1 MNEILDN
8 KDLKR
13 FELEVESKIA
23 FLNYEVTMGHFCINH
38 TEVPTELGG
47 QGIGS
52 KLIRHAME
60 YAKVQN
66 LKVFPFCPFAARYIK
81 KNDALMEQVGKGFK
95 WDKVV

>member
-1 MNEILDN
+1 
-8 KDLKR
+8 
-13 FELEVESKIA
+13 
-23 FLNYEVTMGHFCINH
+23 
-38 TEVPTELGG
+38 LGG